1 MLSCL
6 TTSGDLST
14 SRRRRTG
21 RSTQRR
27 LTSTT
32 GSPSASGGSWDLDL
46 HPKVGAIL
54 LESSIIYVR
63 NYEVCYKYIPT
74 FILEMLLHVL
84 HSLVIILL
92 YMEMVKYI
100 IFLKQNPSK
109 PGRENFN
116 PRDGFVRS
124 SIVCFAHNII
134 IAGGL
139 PTLHWDHRK
148 LSARKMLAP
157 LYIYRHDSH
166 LCLFEI
172 IFFEPPP
179 SECLW
184 WRTWIRKVW
193 IKCPD

>member
-124 SIVCFAHNII
+124 SSVLFCPQYHHRRRSANTPLRSSQTFCQKNV
-134 IAGGL
+134 GSS
-139 PTLHWDHRK
+139 LH
-148 LSARKMLAP
+148 
-157 LYIYRHDSH
+157 I
-166 LCLFEI
+166 
-172 IFFEPPP
+172 
-179 SECLW
+179 
-184 WRTWIRKVW
+184 
-193 IKCPD
+193 